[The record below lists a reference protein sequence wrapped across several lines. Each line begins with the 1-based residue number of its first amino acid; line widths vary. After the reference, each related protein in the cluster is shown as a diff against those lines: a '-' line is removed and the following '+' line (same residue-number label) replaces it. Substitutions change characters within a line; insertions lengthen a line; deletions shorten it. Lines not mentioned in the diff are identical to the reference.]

1 MRTGLPWEANAT
13 TVQGC
18 RGIGGGMGHGGQA
31 NNRVPL
37 RDRVRAT
44 LRVLLLSDAVAAV
57 GCQANFVRVET
68 TADPADQK

>member
-1 MRTGLPWEANAT
+1 
-13 TVQGC
+13 
-18 RGIGGGMGHGGQA
+18 MGHGGQA